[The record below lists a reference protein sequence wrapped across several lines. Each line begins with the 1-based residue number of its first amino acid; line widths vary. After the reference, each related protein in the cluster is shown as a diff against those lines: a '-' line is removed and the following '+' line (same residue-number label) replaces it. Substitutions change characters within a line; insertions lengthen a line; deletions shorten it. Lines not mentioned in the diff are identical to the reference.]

1 MSEATR
7 AENVAPK
14 PYDLEAH
21 YQELEQKITA
31 AGIPADLG
39 RVRAA
44 FECADR
50 AHSGQKRRDGSP
62 YVSHCIAAAII
73 TAEMGLDEDSI
84 IAALLHDTIEDTSL
98 THEDIARSFGTS
110 VADIVEGVTKLTR
123 VQYTS
128 VEEQQM
134 ENMRKMLLAMAK
146 DIRVILIK
154 MADRL
159 HNMRTMAYQSEEKQ
173 RIKSLETME
182 IYAPIAHRL
191 GMQKIKWELED
202 LSLLYL
208 DPTGYKA
215 ITDALDQR
223 MPTLEKFMGE
233 MRTQIRERLEADG
246 VHATISSRI
255 KHIYSIY
262 RKMYA
267 QKLDINGIFDLCAFR
282 VIVDTIPDC
291 YNVLGIIHDMYKPLP
306 GRFKD
311 YISTPKPNMYQSV
324 HTTVIGSEGI
334 PFEKFMGEM
343 RTQIRERLEADG
355 VHATISSRIKHI
367 YSIYRKMYAQKL
379 DINGIFDLCAFRV
392 IVDTIPD
399 CYNVLGIIHDMYK
412 PLPGRFKDYISTP
425 KPNMYQSVH
434 TTVIGS
440 EGIPFEVQIRTWE
453 MHMTAEYGV
462 AAHWKYKT
470 GSGEGTK
477 PGDEEKFA
485 WIRRLLETQQESDA
499 QDFFHN
505 LKVDMFADEVF
516 VFSPKGDV
524 INLPAGATPID
535 FAYSIHSAIGN
546 SMVGATVNGRIVNF
560 DYVLQN
566 GDIVDIRTS
575 KNAPGP
581 SRDWLN
587 LAKSGAARTK
597 IKQWF
602 KKERRE
608 ENIVHGKEQFE
619 RELRANGIAPADIM
633 GDEILPL
640 ILKRLAFTSLDDL
653 YAAIGYGGVTATRTV
668 NRIRDEILRNQKAN
682 QKNAI
687 DRINEAAERRNKRP
701 RHAVHGILVEGLDN
715 CLIKFSRCC
724 TPVPGDSI
732 IGFITRGAG
741 VSIHRTD
748 CENYLASRDN
758 PETAGRWIRVSWAER
773 TTDAYSTTL
782 MMLSAQRSGLV
793 MDVATAL
800 NTLNA
805 KVRTLTA
812 RDVDSGRSTITIT
825 VEVHDLAE
833 LRTIISRL
841 SAIRGVIRISRSGA
855 SDPAKAAAHTAE
867 LQAEQE
873 KKAKQEGKA

>member
-1 MSEATR
+1 MSKATR
-7 AENVAPK
+7 AETAAST

-21 YQELEQKITA
+21 YQELEQKITS

-98 THEDIARSFGTS
+98 THNDIARSFGTS

-208 DPTGYKA
+208 DPDGYRA
-215 ITDALDQR
+215 ITDALEAR
-223 MPTLEKFMGE
+223 MPTLEKFMDE
-233 MRTQIRERLEADG
+233 MRTQIRERLE
-246 VHATISSRI
+246 
-255 KHIYSIY
+255 
-262 RKMYA
+262 
-267 QKLDINGIFDLCAFR
+267 L
-282 VIVDTIPDC
+282 
-291 YNVLGIIHDMYKPLP
+291 
-306 GRFKD
+306 
-311 YISTPKPNMYQSV
+311 
-324 HTTVIGSEGI
+324 
-334 PFEKFMGEM
+334 
-343 RTQIRERLEADG
+343 DG

-477 PGDEEKFA
+477 AGDEEKFA

-581 SRDWLN
+581 SRDWLS

-668 NRIRDEILRNQKAN
+668 NRIRDEILRSQKAN

-758 PETAGRWIRVSWAER
+758 PETAGRWIRVSWAEN
-773 TTDAYSTTL
+773 TTDSYGTTL
-782 MMLSAQRSGLV
+782 TLLSAQRSGLV

-841 SAIRGVIRISRSGA
+841 SAVRGVIRISRSGA
-855 SDPAKAAAHTAE
+855 SDIAKATANTAE
-867 LQAEQE
+867 MQAEHA
-873 KKAKQEGKA
+873 KNAGKPKQEGKA

>member
-1 MSEATR
+1 
-7 AENVAPK
+7 
-14 PYDLEAH
+14 
-21 YQELEQKITA
+21 
-31 AGIPADLG
+31 
-39 RVRAA
+39 
-44 FECADR
+44 
-50 AHSGQKRRDGSP
+50 
-62 YVSHCIAAAII
+62 
-73 TAEMGLDEDSI
+73 
-84 IAALLHDTIEDTSL
+84 
-98 THEDIARSFGTS
+98 
-110 VADIVEGVTKLTR
+110 
-123 VQYTS
+123 
-128 VEEQQM
+128 
-134 ENMRKMLLAMAK
+134 
-146 DIRVILIK
+146 
-154 MADRL
+154 
-159 HNMRTMAYQSEEKQ
+159 
-173 RIKSLETME
+173 
-182 IYAPIAHRL
+182 
-191 GMQKIKWELED
+191 
-202 LSLLYL
+202 
-208 DPTGYKA
+208 
-215 ITDALDQR
+215 
-223 MPTLEKFMGE
+223 
-233 MRTQIRERLEADG
+233 
-246 VHATISSRI
+246 
-255 KHIYSIY
+255 
-262 RKMYA
+262 
-267 QKLDINGIFDLCAFR
+267 
-282 VIVDTIPDC
+282 
-291 YNVLGIIHDMYKPLP
+291 
-306 GRFKD
+306 
-311 YISTPKPNMYQSV
+311 
-324 HTTVIGSEGI
+324 
-334 PFEKFMGEM
+334 
-343 RTQIRERLEADG
+343 
-355 VHATISSRIKHI
+355 
-367 YSIYRKMYAQKL
+367 
-379 DINGIFDLCAFRV
+379 
-392 IVDTIPD
+392 
-399 CYNVLGIIHDMYK
+399 
-412 PLPGRFKDYISTP
+412 
-425 KPNMYQSVH
+425 
-434 TTVIGS
+434 
-440 EGIPFEVQIRTWE
+440 
-453 MHMTAEYGV
+453 MTAEYGV

-477 PGDEEKFA
+477 AGDEEKFA

-602 KKERRE
+602 KRERRE
-608 ENIVHGKEQFE
+608 ENIIHGKEQFE

-653 YAAIGYGGVTATRTV
+653 YAAIGYGGVTSTRTV
-668 NRIRDEILRNQKAN
+668 NRIRDEILRSQKAN

-687 DRINEAAERRNKRP
+687 DRINEAAERRSKRP

-758 PETAGRWIRVSWAER
+758 PETAGRWIRVSWAEN
-773 TTDAYSTTL
+773 TTDSYGTTL
-782 MMLSAQRSGLV
+782 TLLSAQRSGLV

-841 SAIRGVIRISRSGA
+841 SAVRGVIRISRSGA
-855 SDPAKAAAHTAE
+855 SDTAKATANTAE
-867 LQAEQE
+867 MQAEHARNT